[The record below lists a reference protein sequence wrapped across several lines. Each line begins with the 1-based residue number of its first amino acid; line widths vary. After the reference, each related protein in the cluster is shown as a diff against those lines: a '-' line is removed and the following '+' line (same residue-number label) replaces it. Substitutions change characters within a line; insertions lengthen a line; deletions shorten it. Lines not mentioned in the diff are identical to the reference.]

1 MGPRVRLLQ
10 MPTTKRSSKRAALPP
25 RVRWTVAGAALLVAT
40 LLSLNV
46 IDLLSGESAGDD
58 VGISVEDVLE
68 DTEQHLRESVTV
80 SGRIRELDRGAFAVG
95 GDEPDDQLLLLTT
108 AHTRG
113 SAEEGQVVR
122 IVGTV
127 RRFDRE
133 LFRALQNPFDTPLGA
148 SFLERYEGRPSVIVR
163 WLGPAPN

>member
-1 MGPRVRLLQ
+1 ML
-10 MPTTKRSSKRAALPP
+10 
-25 RVRWTVAGAALLVAT
+25 AALL
-40 LLSLNV
+40 SLRV

-68 DTEQHLRESVTV
+68 DTEQHLRDSVTI
-80 SGRIRELDRGAFAVG
+80 SGRVRVLGHGASAIG
-95 GDEPDDQLLLLTT
+95 GNHPNDQLLLLTT

-113 SAEEGQVVR
+113 SAAEGQVVR

-133 LFRALQNPFDTPLGA
+133 LFRALEQPFDASLGA
-148 SFLERYEGRPSVIVR
+148 KFLEPYEGRPTAIVR
-163 WLGPAPN
+163 WIGPAAGQTVD

>member
-68 DTEQHLRESVTV
+68 DTEQHLRDSVTI
-80 SGRIRELDRGAFAVG
+80 SGRVREVADGALAVG
-95 GDEPDDQLLLLTT
+95 RDGPDDQLLLITT

-113 SAEEGQVVR
+113 SATEGQVVR

-133 LFRALQNPFDTPLGA
+133 LFRALRHQFDASLGA
-148 SFLERYEGRPSVIVR
+148 ALLDPYEGRPAVVVR
-163 WLGPAPN
+163 WIGPPAS